1 MVFFAECVVP
11 IQAVE
16 WQEFFS
22 ANKRYQL
29 HALQKGLKGVIMFGT
44 INQGS
49 VILSYCRSLDGG
61 HTEETRLN
69 QAMFVCKREETEK
82 GELYVNKK
90 EKEELA
96 L

>member
-1 MVFFAECVVP
+1 
-11 IQAVE
+11 
-16 WQEFFS
+16 
-22 ANKRYQL
+22 
-29 HALQKGLKGVIMFGT
+29 MFGT